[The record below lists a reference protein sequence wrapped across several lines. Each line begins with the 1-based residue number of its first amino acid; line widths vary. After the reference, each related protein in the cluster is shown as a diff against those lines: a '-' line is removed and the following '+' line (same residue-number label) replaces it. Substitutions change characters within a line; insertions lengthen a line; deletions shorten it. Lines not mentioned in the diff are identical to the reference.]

1 MTDYPSCR
9 ECLKLMRPKGTLARN
24 HPGTV
29 SADCDGL
36 CGACYRVFTRAR
48 KRASN
53 DPKIRRD
60 KANTDAFLQQIRE
73 TRQRMERRQKIR
85 MVTR

>member
-1 MTDYPSCR
+1 MPEAHAS
-9 ECLKLMRPKGTLARN
+9 ERN
-24 HPGTV
+24 AGPQSSWHCF
-29 SADCDGL
+29 SGL
-36 CGACYRVFTRAR
+36 RRVCGACYRVFTRAR

-73 TRQRMERRQKIR
+73 TRQRMEQRQKIR